1 MRRPSS
7 NSTTVFVI
15 AYGTPSR
22 IDMPNFAPSDSRAG
36 CAPRVSFTVPDPSI
50 KGCWEG
56 SASTSKTFSCG
67 AAITRSTETDFTF
80 PAIGAEATVTGM
92 NPVEALEE
100 VATLLERKLAAP
112 YKVQAFRRA
121 ADTIRDV
128 PVDELHDLARQ
139 GRLQDLPRVGSS
151 TASVVAQAPTDDV
164 PEYLAR
170 LRAEDAPDA
179 GPGAPIR
186 AALRGDLHLHSDW
199 SDGGSPIET
208 MARHAAELG
217 HEYMALTDHSPSLS
231 VAQGLTAER
240 LREQLDVVARL
251 NEELAPFRILTG
263 IEVDILEDGTLDQ
276 DEDLLAE
283 LDVVV
288 ASVHSKLRMP
298 AQPMTDR
305 MVAALASPH
314 TDILGHCTGRMVM
327 GRGRPESQFDSQLVF
342 GAAAHFD
349 KAVEINCRP
358 ERLDPPMRLLKEV
371 VAAGC
376 KVSIDSDAHAPGQL
390 EWQPYGCSRAAEA
403 EVPMER
409 IVNTWEREPV
419 LDWTASHQ
427 AA

>member
-1 MRRPSS
+1 
-7 NSTTVFVI
+7 V
-15 AYGTPSR
+15 
-22 IDMPNFAPSDSRAG
+22 D
-36 CAPRVSFTVPDPSI
+36 
-50 KGCWEG
+50 
-56 SASTSKTFSCG
+56 
-67 AAITRSTETDFTF
+67 
-80 PAIGAEATVTGM
+80 
-92 NPVEALEE
+92 PVEALEE
-100 VATLLERKLAAP
+100 TATLLERGRAAT

-121 ADTIRDV
+121 ADTVR
-128 PVDELHDLARQ
+128 ELPPEKLQSLATQ
-139 GRLQDLPRVGSS
+139 GRLQDLPGVGSS
-151 TASVVAQAPTDDV
+151 TAGVIEQALAGGV

-199 SDGGSPIET
+199 SDGGSAIEQ

-217 HEYMALTDHSPSLS
+217 HEYMALTDHSPSLK
-231 VAQGLTAER
+231 VANGLTADR
-240 LREQLDVVARL
+240 LRQQLELVAEL

-276 DEDLLAE
+276 DENLLAE

-314 TDILGHCTGRMVM
+314 TDILGHCTGRMVL

-342 GAAAHFD
+342 GVAAHFD

-358 ERLDPPMRLLKEV
+358 ERLDPPMRLLQEV
-371 VAAGC
+371 VGAGC

-390 EWQPYGCSRAAEA
+390 EWQPYGCARAAEA
-403 EVPMER
+403 TVPLER
-409 IVNTWEREPV
+409 IVNTWERDD
-419 LDWTASHQ
+419 LLAWTASHE